1 MEQQRYEEKHPDGQG
16 NDHAVSNLFMGAVVI
31 DIIGNVAE
39 HAGAL
44 MMAGRDRT
52 EAVFSIT
59 VGSSVQIA
67 LLVAPILVF
76 VSWAIQPSMSLLFSP
91 LEIAGVGIAVVA
103 VAMIAW
109 DGETSWLE
117 GAQLLAVYLV
127 FAPAIYW
134 MPMNSL
140 R

>member
-1 MEQQRYEEKHPDGQG
+1 
-16 NDHAVSNLFMGAVVI
+16 MGAVVI
-31 DIIGNVAE
+31 AIVGNVAE

-44 MMAGRDRT
+44 MMAGRDRM
-52 EAVFSIT
+52 EAVFAIT

-76 VSWAIQPSMSLLFSP
+76 LSWATQSSMSLLFSP
-91 LEIAGVGIAVVA
+91 LEIVGVGIAVVA

-109 DGETSWLE
+109 DGETSWFE
-117 GAQLLAVYLV
+117 GAQLLAVYLI
-127 FAPAIYW
+127 FALAIYW
-134 MPMNSL
+134 MPANNA